1 MNSFD
6 NTINTLLA
14 EDFKSA
20 AAAGMIG
27 LGALVGPSAAQA
39 ASPAPSISRV
49 DNSFIGKA
57 FEYIKDNEGL
67 KLKPY
72 RDSKGIL
79 TIGVGHRI
87 MPDEDFSSGID
98 KEQAQEIFSKDVLA
112 KINVAERLFPKYNTY
127 PDYVKIALL
136 DGVFRGDHK
145 AKYKTTKFINNGDF
159 KAAARES
166 IRNNDY
172 TTSKAN
178 NTGVWKRMLANS
190 SAMLKFGTELR

>member
-1 MNSFD
+1 MNNFD
-6 NTINTLLA
+6 DMINTLLV

-27 LGALVGPSAAQA
+27 LGALVGPSGAQA
-39 ASPAPSISRV
+39 AAPAASISKV

-67 KLKPY
+67 ELKPY
-72 RDSKGIL
+72 RDASGYS
-79 TIGVGHRI
+79 IGVGHFI
-87 MPDEDFSSGID
+87 MPGEDFSDGID
-98 KEQAQEIFSKDVLA
+98 ETQAKELFSKDVLA
-112 KINVAERLFPKYNTY
+112 KIDVAERLFPKYNTY

-145 AKYKTTKFINNGDF
+145 SKYKTTKLINNGDF